1 MLCFHHKEKSLMV
14 LGLDL
19 LVYLLYII
27 STYKSSVVKKVSY
40 RLVWLAEIDALNLG
54 FKDKLIFTK

>member
-1 MLCFHHKEKSLMV
+1 MV